1 MLNRSRWHARR
12 YSASRPNNGTQRTAL
27 RGAADAGR
35 VMRLASFAALV
46 LLSFGVA
53 GYALGV
59 YTLFPLGMAVHPDMR
74 PTFEAHG
81 AAIYVHIFAAALAL
95 ILGPTQFSS
104 RLRFRQPAVHRW
116 FGRLYLGAGV
126 LLGGVAGLLVSFQAF
141 GGLAARAGFACLAL
155 AWLYTGFR
163 AYRAIR
169 ARDITSHRRW
179 MIRNFA
185 LTFAAVTLRI
195 WVPVSFASGI
205 PFAVAYPFIAWFC
218 WVPNVLVA
226 DLIFNKTRNPAVQ
239 PTAVSGG

>member
-1 MLNRSRWHARR
+1 MIAMLNRSRWHARR

-81 AAIYVHIFAAALAL
+81 AAIYVHIFAAAFAL

-126 LLGGVAGLLVSFQAF
+126 LLGGVAG
-141 GGLAARAGFACLAL
+141 
-155 AWLYTGFR
+155 
-163 AYRAIR
+163 
-169 ARDITSHRRW
+169 
-179 MIRNFA
+179 
-185 LTFAAVTLRI
+185 
-195 WVPVSFASGI
+195 
-205 PFAVAYPFIAWFC
+205 
-218 WVPNVLVA
+218 
-226 DLIFNKTRNPAVQ
+226 
-239 PTAVSGG
+239 